1 MDSYEIRWKR
11 AAQRDLR
18 NIDPQQVPKI
28 INGMDQKGNDK
39 TLPAGLLER

>member
-1 MDSYEIRWKR
+1 MDSYEIQWKR

-28 INGMDQKGNDK
+28 INGMDQKGNYK
-39 TLPAGLLER
+39 AFPPELIEK